1 MKKWIVW
8 MLVIMMAAA
17 AVPAPMPAAEEAP
30 AGEEEDP
37 FDKIFS
43 IFNHK

>member
-17 AVPAPMPAAEEAP
+17 AVPALAEETDVLA
-30 AGEEEDP
+30 
-37 FDKIFS
+37 KILEKGTLT
-43 IFNHK
+43 NAMEGVWQP

>member
-17 AVPAPMPAAEEAP
+17 AVPALAEEADVL
-30 AGEEEDP
+30 A
-37 FDKIFS
+37 KIRERER
-43 IFNHK
+43 